1 MASPQEP
8 GERPNRTRLDRPPG
22 ERYEQPAPAAG
33 DATAGGPFRGVAW
46 AVAMAIGGAAAIVAL
61 GGPLAVSLGLVVVA
75 FVIGRLVGLAL
86 RARPA
91 PAVVIALLGI
101 LLGQVGIWLYARS
114 EGGVLGLLDYLG
126 QAFGWLVVAQLVV
139 GAGVAWL
146 TSR

>member
-8 GERPNRTRLDRPPG
+8 GERPKRTRLDRPPSA
-22 ERYEQPAPAAG
+22 RYDQPAQAG
-33 DATAGGPFRGVAW
+33 DDGTAQGAFRGLAW
-46 AVAMAIGGAAAIVAL
+46 AAVIALGGAAAIVAL
-61 GGPLAVSLGLVVVA
+61 GGPLAVSVGLVVVA
-75 FVIGRLVGLAL
+75 FLIGRLVGLAL
-86 RARPA
+86 RSRGPA
-91 PAVVIALLGI
+91 AVTLAVLGI

-139 GAGVAWL
+139 GAVVAWW